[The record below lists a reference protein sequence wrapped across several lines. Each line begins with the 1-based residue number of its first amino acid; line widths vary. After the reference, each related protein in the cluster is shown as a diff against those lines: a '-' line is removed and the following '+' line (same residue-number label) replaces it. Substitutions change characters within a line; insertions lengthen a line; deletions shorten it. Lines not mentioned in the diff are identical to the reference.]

1 MEKVLL
7 LHGPVEAKGIN
18 PITQNIA
25 RDSQSRTEISEPF
38 HASHVINAMSYVFRV
53 QGWKVIYSGW
63 EEDAEWL
70 RTRSSYIDHIIISD
84 QNALPSETIFR
95 GVPIQNNKEKLYYGV
110 LRGAQA
116 AQESYGADA
125 LVFRL
130 RSDVAVHYAYA
141 MLEMLRLE
149 RNPDAVMIE
158 YMDMSK
164 PFSMPDF
171 MNMASARIMTAI
183 YQHLFDRSRAGTPY
197 HISSHVE
204 HSMAYMQLQED
215 GVISDMLCMGR
226 QLYDSV
232 VWRGVPRYLE
242 NVFEG
247 FAKDLYFGGKVDR
260 NPEVRVADL
269 VALMRNEDK
278 GVPV

>member
-1 MEKVLL
+1 M
-7 LHGPVEAKGIN
+7 
-18 PITQNIA
+18 
-25 RDSQSRTEISEPF
+25 
-38 HASHVINAMSYVFRV
+38 
-53 QGWKVIYSGW
+53 
-63 EEDAEWL
+63 
-70 RTRSSYIDHIIISD
+70 
-84 QNALPSETIFR
+84 
-95 GVPIQNNKEKLYYGV
+95 
-110 LRGAQA
+110 RGAQGA
-116 AQESYGADA
+116 AEKFGEDA

-130 RSDVAVHYAYA
+130 RSDVCVHYAYA

-149 RNPDAVMIE
+149 RNPNAVMIE

-171 MNMASARIMTAI
+171 MNMGSARILTAV
-183 YQHLFDRSRAGTPY
+183 YKHLFERSRAGTPY
-197 HISSHVE
+197 HVSSHVE

-247 FAKDLYFGGKVDR
+247 FAQNLYFSGKVDR

-269 VALMRNEDK
+269 VALMRNEEK